1 MVNLL
6 GRLHQGC
13 PKTTLTPD
21 DRLKAREAIKWL
33 RNNGTSSKSL
43 AGIVG
48 ADNSL
53 VHSWYYDSRNPGK
66 QFFNKVFD
74 YYQEQ
79 RKIKESATPVAA
91 E

>member
-1 MVNLL
+1 VVNLL
-6 GRLHQGC
+6 GRLSQGC

-33 RNNGTSSKSL
+33 RDNGTSSKSL

-53 VHSWYYDSRNPGK
+53 VYSWYYDARNPGK

-79 RKIKESATPVAA
+79 KKMKETTQGVV
-91 E
+91 